1 MDTHAGILVI
11 GAGAIGSI
19 TAGMLSARGI
29 PVTLVCRNAEQAGK
43 IASGGIQLSG
53 RGCDRLVRVRTAAGL
68 DRIACCVDTV
78 FLATKAYQVQGIA
91 RQLVPLLNKDSRVVS
106 MQNGIV
112 IEELAGIVGAE
123 RSVGCVV
130 RFGATLHEPGVAE
143 MTSRGR
149 ILVGYPDR
157 PGDGQ
162 LDEIARIMENIAPV
176 AVTGRIMSEL
186 YSKLIINSC
195 TSTVGAISG
204 LTLGELL
211 KKRRARQIF
220 TAVAREALRVAG
232 AGHLHVAPLA
242 GRLTW
247 EGLLHMHPA
256 LRQGLIR
263 LLGMRY
269 RHLRSSSLRAIERGR
284 STEVDFLNGHIV
296 RKGVSLGVDSPVNRR
311 LVEMIHEMEQGRRPA
326 TPLNLEDDQ
335 LARHL

>member
-1 MDTHAGILVI
+1 VDAHAGILVI

-19 TAGMLSARGI
+19 TAAMMSARGI
-29 PVTLVCRNAEQAGK
+29 PVTLVCRDAEQAGK
-43 IASGGIQLSG
+43 IASGGIHLSG
-53 RGCDRLVRVRTAAGL
+53 HGGDRRVGVRTAAGL
-68 DRIACCVDTV
+68 DGITSFVDTV
-78 FLATKAYQVQGIA
+78 FLATKAYQVRGIA
-91 RQLVPLLNKDSRVVS
+91 RQLVPLLKKDSRVVS

-112 IEELAGIVGAE
+112 EEELAGIVGRE
-123 RSVGCVV
+123 RTVGCVV

-149 ILVGYPDR
+149 ILVGYPYR
-157 PGDGQ
+157 PGDER

-176 AVTGRIMSEL
+176 TVTGRIMSEL

-211 KKRRARQIF
+211 KKGRARQIF
-220 TAVAREALRVAG
+220 TAVAREALRVTG
-232 AGHLHVAPLA
+232 AGNLDVAPVV

-247 EGLLHMHPA
+247 AGLLHMHPA
-256 LRQGLIR
+256 LRHGLIR

-269 RHLRSSSLRAIERGR
+269 GQLRSSSLRAIERGR

-296 RKGVSLGVDSPVNRR
+296 RKGESLGVDTPVNGR
-311 LVEMIHEMEQGRRPA
+311 LVEMIHEMEQGKRPV
-326 TPLNLEDDQ
+326 TPLNLEDEQ
-335 LARHL
+335 LVRHF

>member
-1 MDTHAGILVI
+1 MDASAGILVI

-19 TAGMLSARGI
+19 TAGMLRARGI
-29 PVTLVCRNAEQAGK
+29 PVTLVCRTAEQAGK
-43 IASGGIQLSG
+43 IASAGIQLSG
-53 RGCDRLVRVRTAAGL
+53 RGPDRLVRVRTAAGL
-68 DRIACCVDTV
+68 DGITGCADTV
-78 FLATKAYQVQGIA
+78 FLATKAYQVLEIA
-91 RQLVPLLNKDSRVVS
+91 RQLIPLLNKDSRVVS

-112 IEELAGIVGAE
+112 EEELAGIVGAE
-123 RSVGCVV
+123 RTVGCVV

-149 ILVGYPDR
+149 ILVGYPER
-157 PGDGQ
+157 PGDGR

-176 AVTGRIMSEL
+176 TVTGRIMSEL

-220 TAVAREALRVAG
+220 TAVAREALRVAE
-232 AGHLHVAPLA
+232 AGNLHVAPLA
-242 GRLTW
+242 GRLTG

-256 LRQGLIR
+256 LRHGLIR

-269 RHLRSSSLRAIERGR
+269 GHLRSSSLRALERDR
-284 STEVDFLNGHIV
+284 NSEIDFLNGYIV
-296 RKGVSLGVDSPVNRR
+296 RKGESLGLDSPVNRR
-311 LVEMIHEMEQGRRPA
+311 LVQMIHEMEQKRRPV
-326 TPLNLEDDQ
+326 TTLNLEDEQ
-335 LARHL
+335 LARYL